1 MPCRSMEIVDV
12 ALSTQPNGSRTVI
25 NLELA
30 GVPMHADALSS
41 SPGGTGTGSSPL
53 PRAAAAR
60 AAGDVGVLEDTERIH
75 AVLPLDLLG
84 ALLLACG
91 QSLASTDVSLDTI
104 VGSRVVV
111 KTDGEGAVETVSDA
125 EGLHTCEVLE
135 RGAESCD
142 TAVTGPAAAS
152 PRASQALNDTQTM
165 GDQLWTV

>member
-30 GVPMHADALSS
+30 GVPMPADALRS
-41 SPGGTGTGSSPL
+41 SPGDTGTGSSPL

-60 AAGDVGVLEDTERIH
+60 AASDLEDTERIH

-91 QSLASTDVSLDTI
+91 QSLASPDVSLDTI

-111 KTDGEGAVETVSDA
+111 ETDGLGAVETVGDA
-125 EGLHTCEVLE
+125 EGLHTCECEVLE
-135 RGAESCD
+135 RGAEPCD
-142 TAVTGPAAAS
+142 TAVTGSAAAS
-152 PRASQALNDTQTM
+152 SRASQTWDDTQTM

>member
-12 ALSTQPNGSRTVI
+12 ALSTQPNGGRTVI

-30 GVPMHADALSS
+30 GVPMPADALNS
-41 SPGGTGTGSSPL
+41 SPGGSGTGSSPL
-53 PRAAAAR
+53 PRAAAR
-60 AAGDVGVLEDTERIH
+60 VSGDVGNLEDTERIH
-75 AVLPLDLLG
+75 AVLPLSLLG

-111 KTDGEGAVETVSDA
+111 ETDGEGAVETVGDA

-135 RGAESCD
+135 RGAEPCD
-142 TAVTGPAAAS
+142 TAVTGVSSRES
-152 PRASQALNDTQTM
+152 PASQAWNATQTM

>member
-1 MPCRSMEIVDV
+1 MPCRSMEIVDA

-41 SPGGTGTGSSPL
+41 SSGGSGTGSSPL
-53 PRAAAAR
+53 LRAAAAR
-60 AAGDVGVLEDTERIH
+60 AARDVSGLEDTERIH

-91 QSLASTDVSLDTI
+91 QSLASPDVSLDTI
-104 VGSRVVV
+104 VGSRVIVG
-111 KTDGEGAVETVSDA
+111 TDGEGAVETVGDA

-135 RGAESCD
+135 RDA
-142 TAVTGPAAAS
+142 AVTGSAAAS
-152 PRASQALNDTQTM
+152 PRASQAWYATQTM